1 MCKSRLKK
9 LRRSETIIAV
19 CLLSIT
25 AKVIRVADS
34 QLGNKGDIKDNRSN
48 EIIDTSL

>member
-1 MCKSRLKK
+1 MCKSRPKK
-9 LRRSETIIAV
+9 LRRSKTVAAV
-19 CLLSIT
+19 YLLSAM
-25 AKVIRVADS
+25 AKVVRVADS